1 MMATTS
7 SGEQRQIIGQLQIT
21 YSKGNDLRVSLL
33 LADKAPD
40 AQTVQKKNRVLEQQ
54 IDGLISRLL
63 DQWGVDAGSV
73 IEDGRKRN
81 RQLQG
86 MIRDIEN
93 QIDVANKV
101 IKAIG
106 FIDDAIATAKKILVK
121 LA

>member
-1 MMATTS
+1 MATTS
-7 SGEQRQIIGQLQIT
+7 SEEQRQIIGQLQIT
-21 YSKGNDLRVSLL
+21 SSKGNDLRVGLL
-33 LADKAPD
+33 LADNASD
-40 AQTVQKKNRVLEQQ
+40 AEKVQKTNRGLERE
-54 IDGLISRLL
+54 IDKLIAHLL

-73 IEDGRKRN
+73 IEEGRKRN